1 MKQKRYIAFIILL
14 ALTMITTLGCGRPAP
29 TEEPVVPPVAESVA
43 TQPAVAVVE
52 TEAPPEKLEDP
63 AETDDPAETEK
74 VITENAAASVI
85 LSIDCLT
92 ALDNLD
98 KLDAAKVPLLPDDG
112 FFLPA
117 KEVELNPRETV
128 FDVLLRETRANGIHM
143 EFTKNPA
150 LSSSYVEGIG
160 NLYEFDC
167 GELSGWTY
175 LVNGKGIGY
184 GSSSHVLADGDVVE
198 WRYTC
203 DQGRD
208 VGVTAE

>member
-1 MKQKRYIAFIILL
+1 MKQKRYIAIILLL
-14 ALTMITTLGCGRPAP
+14 ALTMITTVGCGRSAP
-29 TEEPVVPPVAESVA
+29 TEEPMVPPVAESTA
-43 TQPAVAVVE
+43 TQPAVEAV
-52 TEAPPEKLEDP
+52 EAEEQPKKDQE
-63 AETDDPAETEK
+63 PAETENVNTK
-74 VITENAAASVI
+74 TDKSSVT

-92 ALDNLD
+92 ALANLD
-98 KLDAAKVPLLPDDG
+98 KLDAVKVQLLPDDG

-117 KEVELNPRETV
+117 KEVELNPGETV

-184 GSSSHVLADGDVVE
+184 GSSSYVLADGDVVE